1 LRDTLRRMTF
11 RTFTLLAVAAAAF
24 ASPQARKRA
33 DDPDMREIR
42 DYRLSLEKIQ
52 KYIDASKALQKDP
65 AASACFKDKPPGNQ
79 ATIDLGQKQ
88 IEACPAAVAD
98 MKSAGLTPREFLVLT
113 GSLIGNVF
121 AMEMKRQGT
130 IKQYPDSV
138 SPENAAFL
146 DQNYDKV
153 KAMVA
158 PLMGQ
163 GGSDK

>member
-1 LRDTLRRMTF
+1 MTF
-11 RTFTLLAVAAAAF
+11 RTLTLLAVAASAL
-24 ASPQARKRA
+24 ASPQAKKRA
-33 DDPDMREIR
+33 DDPDYREIR
-42 DYRLSLEKIQ
+42 DYRLSLDKIQ
-52 KYIDASKALQKDP
+52 KYIDASKTMQKDS
-65 AASACFKDKPPGNQ
+65 AAATCFKDKPPGNQ
-79 ATIDLGQKQ
+79 SSIDLGQKQ

-98 MKSAGLTPREFLVLT
+98 LKAAGLTPREFLVLT

-130 IKQYPDSV
+130 IKQYPESV

-146 DQNYDKV
+146 DQNYDKI

>member
-1 LRDTLRRMTF
+1 MQKDT
-11 RTFTLLAVAAAAF
+11 AAAT
-24 ASPQARKRA
+24 
-33 DDPDMREIR
+33 
-42 DYRLSLEKIQ
+42 
-52 KYIDASKALQKDP
+52 
-65 AASACFKDKPPGNQ
+65 CFKDKPPGNQ

-88 IEACPAAVAD
+88 IESCPAAVAD
-98 MKSAGLTPREFLVLT
+98 LKAAGLTPREFLVLT

-121 AMEMKRQGT
+121 AMEMKKQGQ

-146 DQNYDKV
+146 DQNYDKI

>member
-1 LRDTLRRMTF
+1 MTLRTL
-11 RTFTLLAVAAAAF
+11 TLLALAAAAV

-33 DDPDMREIR
+33 NDPDMREIR
-42 DYRLSLEKIQ
+42 DYRLSLDKIQ
-52 KYIDASKALQKDP
+52 HYIDASKAMQKDP
-65 AASACFKDKPPGNQ
+65 AAAACFKDKPPGNQ

-88 IEACPAAVAD
+88 IEGCPAAVAD
-98 MKSAGLTPREFLVLT
+98 LKAAGLTPREFLVLT
-113 GSLIGNVF
+113 GSLIGSVF

-146 DQNYDKV
+146 DQNYEKI

-163 GGSDK
+163 GGPDK

>member
-1 LRDTLRRMTF
+1 MRF
-11 RTFTLLAVAAAAF
+11 RILTLLAVAAAAV
-24 ASPQARKRA
+24 ASPQAKKRT

-42 DYRLSLEKIQ
+42 DYRLSIDKIQ
-52 KYIDASKALQKDP
+52 KYIDAMKAVQKDP
-65 AASACFKDKPPGNQ
+65 AAAACFKDKPPGNQ

-98 MKSAGLTPREFLVLT
+98 LKSAGLTAREFLVMT
-113 GSLIGNVF
+113 GSLIGNVM

-130 IKQYPDSV
+130 IKQYPESV

-158 PLMGQ
+158 PMMGQ